1 MKSLKRFSKRQK
13 IVALSLCALSL
24 CALVVIIGVVL
35 RNADPYRRLEKENVL
50 VVFRYDTP
58 DQSRRS
64 SSKAVR
70 RPVEVWV
77 PSNFDKW
84 ELLPKVTAQMPPD
97 GRFNLFSASYSRRID
112 DASFL
117 ELLNNNALIHVK
129 ELELINCKKLGDESI
144 GQICQ
149 LTNLQ
154 ELILISTNCS
164 DESVSKLSSLPS
176 LKQLILPKT
185 QVTGECFNCE
195 GWNALERLD
204 VDYCPISKNLFVY
217 LAKLPRLK
225 SLAVLYYE
233 GVVEDL
239 EELTARTN
247 IEAIIINTVELP
259 KEEAD
264 RLALQYADNPKIV
277 FSACDYRFFDLKQE
291 WMDTHA
297 DPWL

>member
-58 DQSRRS
+58 DQSRSS

-129 ELELINCKKLGDESI
+129 ELELINCKKLSDESI

-176 LKQLILPKT
+176 LKRLLLPKT

-195 GWNALERLD
+195 GWNALERLN

-225 SLAVLYYE
+225 SLAAPYYE
-233 GVVEDL
+233 GIVEDL
-239 EELTARTN
+239 EELTARPN
-247 IEAIIINTVELP
+247 IEVISINTVELP

-277 FSACDYRFFDLKQE
+277 FSVSDYRSFDLTQE

>member
-35 RNADPYRRLEKENVL
+35 RNADPFRRLEKENVL
-50 VVFRYDTP
+50 VVFRYDTLG
-58 DQSRRS
+58 QSRSS

-117 ELLNNNALIHVK
+117 ELLNNDALIHVK
-129 ELELINCKKLGDESI
+129 ELELINCKKLGDGSI

-176 LKQLILPKT
+176 LKRLLLPKT

-217 LAKLPRLK
+217 LAKLPHLK

-277 FSACDYRFFDLKQE
+277 FSVSDYRSFDLTQE